1 MDLLEILLAAIL
13 CTAAIGMAT
22 LFFMLALVLLWP
34 LFIVIIPISIIIY
47 LCKILNSNKG
57 KSK

>member
-1 MDLLEILLAAIL
+1 MDLLEILGAAIL
-13 CTAAIGMAT
+13 CTAAIGMAA

-34 LFIVIIPISIIIY
+34 LFIIITPIIIVIY
-47 LCKILNSNKG
+47 LSKILNTNKG